1 MCHIQNCYEDW
12 GLAGFHNHHNNS
24 IMIYS
29 ITFISNNIDCIY
41 ASKNK
46 KQSKNT
52 VINKD
57 NLQVH
62 FLNIEWY
69 YSTANEHS

>member
-1 MCHIQNCYEDW
+1 MQ
-12 GLAGFHNHHNNS
+12 A
-24 IMIYS
+24 
-29 ITFISNNIDCIY
+29 
-41 ASKNK
+41 KK

-57 NLQVH
+57 NPQVH
-62 FLNIEWY
+62 FLNFEWY